1 MRNSFR
7 FSRCLGAVW
16 MAGFV
21 SIVGL
26 DARPWSVDGAGWLTD
41 RKLSREVQ
49 VLFGRETALAGADVE
64 DIAVVLLSRIHESGY
79 LDGKV
84 LAKVTTSSGERL
96 ELEWQRPSEVFV
108 PRDVDVARVDYE
120 LQPGVRFFYYALEVK
135 GSSILD
141 YEGVK
146 GFFFRDPLPFQGRS
160 AMVFTPGRFAQGQAQ
175 LLAWLQ
181 EAGYPDAKVEGAVQE
196 MIHANGR
203 VSVMVSVEEGA
214 LRKVGK
220 VVLEGSLVAPEKL
233 EEQAAQ
239 FVGQPLSR
247 HLRQE
252 LVLKIRNTLFGL
264 GYPQAQVRLLQG
276 GGAEPLDGAIRVSVD
291 AGDQY
296 RVGEIRF
303 VGHQSS
309 KGSWLRSHLTIHPG
323 DLLNPVELDRTR
335 MALSGKGHFARVEV
349 STEPSSD
356 AEGVRDLVFELE
368 ERYPWA
374 LDFFVGW
381 GSYERQRGGFVL
393 ERRHLWGRGHRASLK
408 GVVSTKSSYGEL
420 NYLVP
425 DFYIKDL
432 SLSGGVKALT
442 REEPSFDHREAGV
455 QAGVSK
461 WIPDAALNVDLLY
474 TFQDLEVSNSRLG
487 ENREYVDDR
496 TTSGSLEL
504 RVTRDRRDS
513 PVNPTTGFRWYAN
526 VEWASDLFGGEAKY
540 QRFEAGVSWHREMAS
555 GLLIHA
561 ALNQASVVSVDGDEE
576 IIPVGKLLF
585 PGGEN
590 SIRGYGR
597 GEASLRD
604 VEGKFVGSRA
614 NLLLNLELEQLLT
627 DSLSAVV
634 FVDTLAASRLAS
646 DGLGDE
652 TLSSIG
658 LGVRWRTFMGPV
670 RLEYGHNLNRR
681 PGDPNG
687 ALHFAIGFPF

>member
-1 MRNSFR
+1 MRTLFR
-7 FSRCLGAVW
+7 FFRCMGPFW
-16 MAGFV
+16 MACLL
-21 SIVGL
+21 SIAGL
-26 DARPWSVDGAGWLTD
+26 NARPWSVDGAGWLTD

-49 VLFGRETALAGADVE
+49 VLFGRETALVGADVE

-84 LAKVTTSSGERL
+84 LAIVTTSQGERL
-96 ELEWQRPSEVFV
+96 DLEWQRPSEIFV

-120 LQPGVRFFYYALEVK
+120 LQPGVRFFYYALDVK
-135 GSSILD
+135 GASLLD
-141 YEGVK
+141 HEGVK

-160 AMVFTPGRFAQGQAQ
+160 AMVFTPGRFAKGQAQ

-196 MIHANGR
+196 MIHANGS
-203 VSVMVSVEEGA
+203 VSVLVSVEEGA
-214 LRKVGK
+214 LRKVEK
-220 VVLEGSLVAPEKL
+220 VALEGSLVEADKL

-252 LVLKIRNTLFGL
+252 LVLEVRNTLFEL
-264 GYPQAQVRLLQG
+264 GYPQAQVRLLEG
-276 GGAEPLDGAIRVSVD
+276 NAAGYEAGAIRVSVD

-296 RVGEIRF
+296 RVGKIRF
-303 VGHQSS
+303 SGHRSS

-349 STEPSSD
+349 STEPSD

-368 ERYPWA
+368 ERFPWA
-374 LDFFVGW
+374 LDFFAGW

-393 ERRHLWGRGHRASLK
+393 ERRHLWGRGHRVSLK
-408 GVVSTKSSYGEL
+408 GVLSTKSTYGEL
-420 NYLVP
+420 SYLVP

-432 SLSGGVKALT
+432 SLSGGVKGLT
-442 REEPSFDHREAGV
+442 REEPSFEHREAGV

-461 WIPDAALNVDLLY
+461 WFPDAALNVDLLY
-474 TFQDLEVSNSRLG
+474 TFQDLEVRNSRLG
-487 ENREYVDDR
+487 ENREFVDDR

-513 PVNPTTGFRWYAN
+513 PVNPTTGFRWFGN
-526 VEWASDLFGGEAKY
+526 LEWASDIFGGEAKY
-540 QRFEAGVSWHREMAS
+540 QRFEAGASWHRELVS
-555 GLLIHA
+555 GLLVHA
-561 ALNQASVVSVDGDEE
+561 ALNQAWVVSVDGDEE
-576 IIPVGKLLF
+576 IIPVNKLLF

-604 VEGKFVGSRA
+604 SEGKYVGSRA
-614 NLLLNLELEQLLT
+614 NLLLNLEVEQLLT
-627 DSLSAVV
+627 ENLSAVV
-634 FVDTLAASRLAS
+634 FVDALAASRLAS

-658 LGVRWRTFMGPV
+658 MGVRWRTFMGPV
-670 RLEYGHNLNRR
+670 RLEYGHNLKRR
-681 PGDPNG
+681 SGDPNG